1 MSKKQSNIF
10 WNDGENA
17 DFGKYAVEYAAGE
30 DIVLDKELVQYECQ
44 VNKAYMSML
53 AKQGILSQAQV
64 DKIITVLDEIVHK
77 DQQGEF
83 VLDQSLEDVHS
94 NVEKY
99 VIDKLGVEIGGNLRL
114 GMARNDQ
121 VYTDLRLYM
130 KDQLVMTV
138 KAAIDTARALTDV
151 AGKHLNTI
159 MPGYTH
165 LRISQPITYAH
176 YLTSKIYHL
185 LDDVDNLQ
193 HDFTQVDRCPLG
205 IFEMA
210 GTHLDIDR
218 QYLSDKLGFSGS
230 TGHSLYTANTRG
242 ELEAKVI
249 SSLSMLALHIRRTM
263 NEVIIFSTH
272 EFGLL
277 EIDDLYA
284 TGGTAQPNLKNP
296 DTLEVLRA
304 NMAKLP
310 SLYQEAI
317 SIMDMLPSGF
327 MRDTQQTKP
336 LIFQAFATMLPG
348 LAMFKGVMVSLKV
361 NKKRLA
367 ELAEQNFATA
377 PDMCIQI
384 ALKTGVSFREAYK
397 VMKYLIKDGILNESL
412 AELTPVLL
420 LAAGQ
425 KVLGKKLVMAQK
437 EIAEIADAKSSVQAH
452 TSQGGPAPTE
462 VKKMLTEIGVKLQE
476 CEEWVKKVS
485 NK

>member
-1 MSKKQSNIF
+1 MNKKQGNIF
-10 WNDGENA
+10 WNDGEQAN
-17 DFGKYAVEYAAGE
+17 FGKYAVEYAAGE
-30 DIVLDKELVQYECQ
+30 DVVLDQELVQYECQ

-53 AKQGILSQAQV
+53 AKQGILDQSQA
-64 DKIITVLDEIVHK
+64 DEIIAVLDEIAHK
-77 DQQGEF
+77 DQEGEF
-83 VLDQSLEDVHS
+83 VLDPTLEDVHS

-130 KDQLVMTV
+130 KDQLTAVV
-138 KAAIDTARALTDV
+138 GAAIDTAQALAKV
-151 AGKHLNTI
+151 ADKHLETI

-193 HDFTQVDRCPLG
+193 HDFGQVDRCPLG

-218 QYLSDKLGFSGS
+218 DYLSKQLGFGGS

-249 SSLSMLALHIRRTM
+249 SSLSMLALHLRRTM
-263 NEVIIFSTH
+263 SEVIIFSTH

-317 SIMDMLPSGF
+317 SIIDTLPGGF

-336 LIFQAFATMLPG
+336 LIFQAFQTILPG
-348 LAMFKGVMVSLKV
+348 LAIFKGIMTSLKV
-361 NKKRLA
+361 NNQRMT

-384 ALKTGVSFREAYK
+384 AIKTGVSFREAYK
-397 VMKYLIKDGILNESL
+397 VMKYLIKNGTLEKSL

-425 KVLGKKLVMAQK
+425 KVLGKKLVMAS
-437 EIAEIADAKSSVQAH
+437 EDIAEVADAKSSVQVH

-462 VKKMLTEIGVKLQE
+462 VKKMLAEIDAKLQE
-476 CEEWVKKVS
+476 GEKWIKKVS
-485 NK
+485 DK